1 MAEKNFTIEKIDENT
16 ARKIDTR
23 QSVTILNIEDLRK
36 QKAELKD
43 QIGKL
48 QNMLAEIDEIIGEF
62 DKIKQL

>member
-36 QKAELKD
+36 QKAELEKEIAD
-43 QIGKL
+43 RQK
-48 QNMLAEIDEIIGEF
+48 MLDEINVIVAEF
-62 DKIKQL
+62 SKLK

>member
-36 QKAELKD
+36 QKAELEKEIAD
-43 QIGKL
+43 RQK
-48 QNMLAEIDEIIGEF
+48 MLAEIDEITTEF
-62 DKIKQL
+62 DKIK